1 MRNANNSWYRWLLV
15 SPREGHSSGRLC
27 ADIQGGSTEQV
38 MKFTQ
43 GFAMELQFEGK
54 KKTCGKI
61 YGRKVNPFDCR
72 WFVIRRAS
80 VSQETSFHY
89 EKWWLEENV
98 LYFHEWSILSLQCNN
113 WRPRRSVIF
122 FEKSSFI
129 QLSGVICKTF
139 IFYIYTCTIYCICIH
154 TVCLY
159 LYTYICLYYICVYT
173 VCVYTCV
180 CVCLRPL
187 IHCLQIKNIL
197 FIKM

>member
-98 LYFHEWSILSLQCNN
+98 LYFHEWSLLSLQCNN

-129 QLSGVICKTF
+129 QLSGVICKMF
-139 IFYIYTCTIYCICIH
+139 IFIYIRVLYTVYVYIQCVYIYTHIYVCTIY
-154 TVCLY
+154 V
-159 LYTYICLYYICVYT
+159 YIQYVYT
-173 VCVYTCV
+173 HV

>member
-1 MRNANNSWYRWLLV
+1 MLIIPGTDDSWWAHVKVTLLEGSV
-15 SPREGHSSGRLC
+15 LISREEARSGSWSSHKASLWNYNLK
-27 ADIQGGSTEQV
+27 E
-38 MKFTQ
+38 
-43 GFAMELQFEGK
+43 K

-122 FEKSSFI
+122 FLRNQALSSCQVSFVRRLFI
-129 QLSGVICKTF
+129 
-139 IFYIYTCTIYCICIH
+139 YIYVYYILYMYTYSVFVFIHIYMSVLYMCIYSMCIH
-154 TVCLY
+154 
-159 LYTYICLYYICVYT
+159 
-173 VCVYTCV
+173 TCV
-180 CVCLRPL
+180 CVCVLSSIASKL
-187 IHCLQIKNIL
+187 KTFYSLKCN
-197 FIKM
+197 